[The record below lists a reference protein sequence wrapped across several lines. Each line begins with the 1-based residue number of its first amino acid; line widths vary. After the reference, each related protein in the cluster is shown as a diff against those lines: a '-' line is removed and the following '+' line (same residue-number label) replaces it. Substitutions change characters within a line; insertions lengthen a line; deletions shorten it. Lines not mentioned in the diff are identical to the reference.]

1 MSEAGEKPKTIH
13 WTEMLEEYFASTGE
27 KAHCLSWCHKKA
39 EAMYSNRKT
48 LIDLPVIVISGVTGF
63 LSAGSTTMFSNA
75 AASSIA
81 LGVASLFVSV
91 LNTAGS
97 YYGWA
102 KRSEGHRISAI
113 HYARLYRFISV
124 ELALPR
130 DERMQPNDFLK
141 YVKDQYDRLQEISP
155 LLPPEVISEFQ
166 TKFANETE
174 ISKPE
179 EANGLEKIT
188 VYRND
193 VNYNVSDPNDARSPV
208 IKVRTPPRLASAA
221 SALVA
226 AFQASKRDVTTV
238 DTATVKPLVPTVQ
251 QSKRDL
257 NVEKPLAAAPSTQ
270 DIKFENP
277 MLKPLEAIQE
287 SINVDPPEEVKKNPA
302 VEALKRNP
310 IFKALQMAR
319 KVSPNGLTAEAPAPP
334 PMDSSDSECST
345 TSASSRVE
353 VVVEDEETKPSS

>member
-1 MSEAGEKPKTIH
+1 MGESVSGDKPKNIH

-27 KAHCLSWCHKKA
+27 KAHCLSWCHKRA

-155 LLPPEVISEFQ
+155 LLPPEVITEFQ
-166 TKFANETE
+166 TKFAKETE

-193 VNYNVSDPNDARSPV
+193 VNLDVSDPGDSRTPNIKIRSP
-208 IKVRTPPRLASAA
+208 KLAKAA
-221 SALVA
+221 GAIVA
-226 AFQASKRDVTTV
+226 AFQESKRVLP
-238 DTATVKPLVPTVQ
+238 TAVV
-251 QSKRDL
+251 
-257 NVEKPLAAAPSTQ
+257 
-270 DIKFENP
+270 ENP
-277 MLKPLEAIQE
+277 MVKTGI
-287 SINVDPPEEVKKNPA
+287 EEVKKTPA
-302 VEALKRNP
+302 VEALKNNP
-310 IFKALQMAR
+310 LFRAAQAAKRAPIVAVAA
-319 KVSPNGLTAEAPAPP
+319 VVPPAEEVPP
-334 PMDSSDSECST
+334 PVVEESPPPVEITPPPPIELPTSRSSSSDGELEVIVEEGA
-345 TSASSRVE
+345 ASS
-353 VVVEDEETKPSS
+353 S

>member
-1 MSEAGEKPKTIH
+1 MSGDKPKNIH

-27 KAHCLSWCHKKA
+27 KAHCLSWCHKQA
-39 EAMYSNRKT
+39 EAMYSKRKT
-48 LIDLPVIVISGVTGF
+48 WIDLPVIVISGVTGF
-63 LSAGSTTMFSNA
+63 LSAGSTTMFSNP

-155 LLPPEVISEFQ
+155 LLPPEVITSFQ
-166 TKFANETE
+166 TKFAKETE

-188 VYRND
+188 VFRGNENID
-193 VNYNVSDPNDARSPV
+193 CSDPNESRSPQF
-208 IKVRTPPRLASAA
+208 KVRTPKLAKVA
-221 SALVA
+221 SMVA
-226 AFQASKRDVTTV
+226 TEMKN
-238 DTATVKPLVPTVQ
+238 PTVESLKTNPIYKAAQ
-251 QSKRDL
+251 LAKKTSPD
-257 NVEKPLAAAPSTQ
+257 VLAAA
-270 DIKFENP
+270 
-277 MLKPLEAIQE
+277 
-287 SINVDPPEEVKKNPA
+287 
-302 VEALKRNP
+302 
-310 IFKALQMAR
+310 
-319 KVSPNGLTAEAPAPP
+319 APAPP
-334 PMDSSDSECST
+334 PELSPSRSSSSSETSQVEVLMSSDEESK
-345 TSASSRVE
+345 TSS
-353 VVVEDEETKPSS
+353 

>member
-1 MSEAGEKPKTIH
+1 
-13 WTEMLEEYFASTGE
+13 MLEEYFASTGE
-27 KAHCLSWCHKKA
+27 KAHCLSWCHKRA

-155 LLPPEVISEFQ
+155 LLPPEVITEFQ
-166 TKFANETE
+166 TKFAKETE

-193 VNYNVSDPNDARSPV
+193 VNLDVSDPGDSRTPNIKIRSP
-208 IKVRTPPRLASAA
+208 KLAKAA
-221 SALVA
+221 GAIVA
-226 AFQASKRDVTTV
+226 AFQESKRVLPTTV
-238 DTATVKPLVPTVQ
+238 V
-251 QSKRDL
+251 
-257 NVEKPLAAAPSTQ
+257 
-270 DIKFENP
+270 ENP
-277 MLKPLEAIQE
+277 MVK
-287 SINVDPPEEVKKNPA
+287 SVVEEVKKNPA
-302 VEALKRNP
+302 VEALKSNP
-310 IFKALQMAR
+310 LFRAAQAAKRAPIVAVAA
-319 KVSPNGLTAEAPAPP
+319 VVPPAEEVPP
-334 PMDSSDSECST
+334 PVVEESPPPVEITPPPPIELPTSRSSSSDGELEVIVEEGA
-345 TSASSRVE
+345 ASS
-353 VVVEDEETKPSS
+353 S

>member
-1 MSEAGEKPKTIH
+1 MSDSVTGGDKPKNIH

-27 KAHCLSWCHKKA
+27 KAHCLSWCHKRA

-48 LIDLPVIVISGVTGF
+48 WIDLPVIVISGVTGF
-63 LSAGSTTMFSNA
+63 LSAGSTTMFSDP

-102 KRSEGHRISAI
+102 KRAEGHRISAI

-155 LLPPEVISEFQ
+155 LLPPEVITEFQ
-166 TKFANETE
+166 HKFAGEKD

-193 VNYNVSDPNDARSPV
+193 IDLDVSDPNDARSPH
-208 IKVRTPPRLASAA
+208 IKLRTPKIAKAA
-221 SALVA
+221 TAIVA
-226 AFQASKRDVTTV
+226 AFQESKKVIPIEM
-238 DTATVKPLVPTVQ
+238 K
-251 QSKRDL
+251 
-257 NVEKPLAAAPSTQ
+257 
-270 DIKFENP
+270 ENP
-277 MLKPLEAIQE
+277 MLKA
-287 SINVDPPEEVKKNPA
+287 A
-302 VEALKRNP
+302 
-310 IFKALQMAR
+310 QMAK
-319 KVSPNGLTAEAPAPP
+319 KVSPNILAAAAPVLPELVKQ
-334 PMDSSDSECST
+334 SSSNSEQLEIT
-345 TSASSRVE
+345 IPSSSE
-353 VVVEDEETKPSS
+353 EETKSSL

>member
-1 MSEAGEKPKTIH
+1 MSETTSGSEKPKAIH

-27 KAHCLSWCHKKA
+27 KAHCLSWCHKRG
-39 EAMYSNRKT
+39 ESLYSNRKT

-63 LSAGSTTMFSNA
+63 LSAGSTSMFSNPTT
-75 AASSIA
+75 SSIA
-81 LGVASLFVSV
+81 LGVASLFVSI

-124 ELALPR
+124 ELSLPR
-130 DERMQPNDFLK
+130 EERMQPNDFLK

-155 LLPPEVISEFQ
+155 LLPPEVITEFQ
-166 TKFANETE
+166 NKFANEKD

-193 VNYNVSDPNDARSPV
+193 VNYNVSDPNDNRSPI

-221 SALVA
+221 TALVA
-226 AFQASKRDVTTV
+226 A
-238 DTATVKPLVPTVQ
+238 
-251 QSKRDL
+251 
-257 NVEKPLAAAPSTQ
+257 
-270 DIKFENP
+270 
-277 MLKPLEAIQE
+277 IQE
-287 SINVDPPEEVKKNPA
+287 SKRNISVENPTEVKKPSPM
-302 VEALKRNP
+302 ETMRRNP
-310 IFKALQMAR
+310 MFKALQMAK
-319 KVSPNGLTAEAPAPP
+319 KVSPGGLTAAAPAPP
-334 PMDSSDSECST
+334 PELTPPRSPAESIDFIQVDVP
-345 TSASSRVE
+345 TS
-353 VVVEDEETKPSS
+353 DEESKPSS

>member
-1 MSEAGEKPKTIH
+1 MGDSVSGDKPKAIH

-27 KAHCLSWCHKKA
+27 KAHCLSWCHKRA

-155 LLPPEVISEFQ
+155 LLPPEVIAEFQ

-193 VNYNVSDPNDARSPV
+193 VDLDVSDPQDSRSPH
-208 IKVRTPPRLASAA
+208 IKLRTPKIAKAA
-221 SALVA
+221 SAIVA
-226 AFQASKRDVTTV
+226 AFQESKRTLPVV
-238 DTATVKPLVPTVQ
+238 A
-251 QSKRDL
+251 
-257 NVEKPLAAAPSTQ
+257 
-270 DIKFENP
+270 ENP
-277 MLKPLEAIQE
+277 M
-287 SINVDPPEEVKKNPA
+287 VKSVVEKIPA
-302 VEALKRNP
+302 VEALKSNP
-310 IFKALQMAR
+310 LFRAAQMAKR
-319 KVSPNGLTAEAPAPP
+319 VSPGILSAAAPAPP
-334 PMDSSDSECST
+334 P
-345 TSASSRVE
+345 VE
-353 VVVEDEETKPSS
+353 VPQPPAPVEEAPPPIEAPRPSATSSELEVIVEEEVKPSS